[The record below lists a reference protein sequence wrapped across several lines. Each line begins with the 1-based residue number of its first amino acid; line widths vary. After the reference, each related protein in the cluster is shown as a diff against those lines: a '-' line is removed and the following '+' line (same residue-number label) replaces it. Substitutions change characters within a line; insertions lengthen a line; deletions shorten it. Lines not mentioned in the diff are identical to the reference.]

1 MYPLVG
7 PTLLGTLEVG
17 KSSKQVRKWSGPIQM
32 EPRRMLTLNIKHQ
45 RVFVFQEVLGKEV
58 FTEAVA
64 TAVAEG

>member
-7 PTLLGTLEVG
+7 ATLLGTLEVG
-17 KSSKQVRKWSGPIQM
+17 KSSKQVRANPNGAKKNVNV
-32 EPRRMLTLNIKHQ
+32 EHQ

-64 TAVAEG
+64 AAVAEG

>member
-7 PTLLGTLEVG
+7 ATLLGTLEVG
-17 KSSKQVRKWSGPIQM
+17 KSSKQVRKWSELMTNGAKKNVNF
-32 EPRRMLTLNIKHQ
+32 EHQ

>member
-7 PTLLGTLEVG
+7 ATLLGTLEVG
-17 KSSKQVRKWSGPIQM
+17 ESSSQVRKWSEPIQSRAKKNVNV
-32 EPRRMLTLNIKHQ
+32 EHQ

-64 TAVAEG
+64 AAVAEG